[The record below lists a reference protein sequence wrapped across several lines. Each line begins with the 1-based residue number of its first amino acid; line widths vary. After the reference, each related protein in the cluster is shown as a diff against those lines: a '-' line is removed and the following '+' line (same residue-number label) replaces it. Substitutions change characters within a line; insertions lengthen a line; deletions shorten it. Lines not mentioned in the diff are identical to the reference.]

1 MRCGVPFSFT
11 SPDSDKHTYPSMLRT
26 EKGPEV
32 KPCEPEELVKL
43 LADPLVSSLFAVHP
57 NQVGAYSLCPHEFMV
72 PIEWQCWWDWAV
84 SEGGQWKKLISL
96 NDHYSRLLVR
106 RSFYFHQV
114 VTHLIGMF
122 PFLQKDDVKK
132 FEE

>member
-1 MRCGVPFSFT
+1 
-11 SPDSDKHTYPSMLRT
+11 MLRT
-26 EKGPEV
+26 EKGPEI
-32 KPCEPEELVKL
+32 KLCEPEELVKL

-57 NQVGAYSLCPHEFMV
+57 NQVGAYSLHPHEFMV

-84 SEGGQWKKLISL
+84 SEGGQWKKLIAL

-106 RSFYFHQV
+106 RCFLLSSSRDASHRHV
-114 VTHLIGMF
+114 
-122 PFLQKDDVKK
+122 PFLLKDGVQK